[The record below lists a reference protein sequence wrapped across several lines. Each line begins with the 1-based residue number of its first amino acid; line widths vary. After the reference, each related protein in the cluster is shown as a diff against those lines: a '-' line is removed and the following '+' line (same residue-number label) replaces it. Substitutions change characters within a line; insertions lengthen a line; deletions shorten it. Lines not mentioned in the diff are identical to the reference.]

1 MSNQIWHVV
10 WTACRSALDVEFLN
24 STLFPLLCWYIFF
37 FFTQSI
43 TPIFHQLSTI
53 RKVSLD
59 FVVIHLI
66 RQTTQWKFLLCHFF
80 HQFKFSRGKKSH
92 LSFHYTTKTV
102 TQTYN
107 PGHII
112 SSGLF
117 STTFN
122 NNCKHS
128 TNNCNIQQQFSN
140 ISATIHSKMQHGEWK
155 YKEHPSQYCLLL
167 EETKL
172 VFQRCKVCS

>member
-37 FFTQSI
+37 CFTQSI

-80 HQFKFSRGKKSH
+80 HQFKFSRGKKSP
-92 LSFHYTTKTV
+92 LFPLHY
-102 TQTYN
+102 QNWSYN
-107 PGHII
+107 FLWIV
-112 SSGLF
+112 F
-117 STTFN
+117 Y
-122 NNCKHS
+122 
-128 TNNCNIQQQFSN
+128 NIQQQLQTFNKQLQHSTTIQQHFCN
-140 ISATIHSKMQHGEWK
+140 NSFKNATWGMKVQRASKSILSSVGRNQISLSK
-155 YKEHPSQYCLLL
+155 
-167 EETKL
+167 
-172 VFQRCKVCS
+172 V